1 MASPLD
7 PVIQSLREA
16 TRNPA
21 KLPEAIS
28 AFQTM
33 VWHSAEWESHY
44 SSDAVEVLS
53 ELAYDLEFYVPDPQ
67 MRAEDPSY
75 YGADR
80 AIEEITTALR
90 RIEAPSHRARG

>member
-1 MASPLD
+1 MASAHHH
-7 PVIQSLREA
+7 IIEQLRGA
-16 TRNPA
+16 TLESA
-21 KLPEAIS
+21 KLAEAID

-33 VWHSAEWESHY
+33 VWHSEEWESHY
-44 SSDAVEVLS
+44 SNDAVEVLHD
-53 ELAYDLEFYVPDPQ
+53 LAYDLDFYVPDAQ

-90 RIEAPSHRARG
+90 RIEAA

>member
-1 MASPLD
+1 MAGSHHQ
-7 PVIQSLREA
+7 VIELLRGA
-16 TRNPA
+16 TLESA

-33 VWHSAEWESHY
+33 VWHSDEWESHY
-44 SSDAVEVLS
+44 SNDAVEVLRD
-53 ELAYDLEFYVPDPQ
+53 LAYDLDFYVADAQ
-67 MRAEDPSY
+67 IRSEDPSY

-90 RIEAPSHRARG
+90 RIASL